1 MNISPKELDQNIFKL
16 ISDDW
21 MLITS
26 GNKEKA
32 NTMTASFGGFG
43 VLFFKNVATIYVR
56 PERYT
61 YQFLEENNTFSL
73 TFFDES
79 FREKLKFCGSN
90 SGKDIDKIQACNFN
104 IEYCNNETPYITDG
118 KITVIC
124 KTLYKQDIEKNC
136 FTDISSYEKTY
147 SSGGMHRMYIGEI
160 TQIIVN

>member
-73 TFFDES
+73 TFFNES

-90 SGKDIDKIQACNFN
+90 SGKDIDKIQ
-104 IEYCNNETPYITDG
+104 
-118 KITVIC
+118 
-124 KTLYKQDIEKNC
+124 
-136 FTDISSYEKTY
+136 S
-147 SSGGMHRMYIGEI
+147 
-160 TQIIVN
+160 